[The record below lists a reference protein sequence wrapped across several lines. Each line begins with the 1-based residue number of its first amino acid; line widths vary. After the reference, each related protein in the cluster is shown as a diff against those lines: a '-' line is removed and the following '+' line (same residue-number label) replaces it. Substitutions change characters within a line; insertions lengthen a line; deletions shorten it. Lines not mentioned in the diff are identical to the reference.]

1 MPSALIIRKKAAAK
15 KNSYKCLWR
24 TFRKSAVKNKI
35 RKEEQ
40 KTAKTHALVDALVSL
55 GPRDKD
61 TRTYPHC
68 ASSH

>member
-40 KTAKTHALVDALVSL
+40 KKAKTCTLVDSSL
-55 GPRDKD
+55 LSDH
-61 TRTYPHC
+61 T
-68 ASSH
+68 AQVAII